1 PDSKC
6 GDHSGICMY
15 SHARQASSS
24 TGGHAEKIHKRPL
37 RRSHV
42 GVHED
47 ANRFAA
53 AQRTQQ
59 ATRKVLLGKC
69 AVAMNPAVT
78 VHHGVD
84 VRIIQR
90 PYHNIQWMA
99 LQRVKERS
107 NFPSAKMAGQKYYAL
122 ASRISL
128 SKVFKA
134 VIYSNPGDIHFF
146 VTREQAKFSQLP
158 SQVSVD
164 LAQDLLFLL
173 AALCRKSNVQVAQA
187 YLSEPR
193 MKQVNQQAHG
203 HTESARQWP
212 RKQANTFCQQPN
224 GQIFKPM
231 SH

>member
-1 PDSKC
+1 
-6 GDHSGICMY
+6 MY

-24 TGGHAEKIHKRPL
+24 TGRHAEKIHECPL

-47 ANRFAA
+47 ADRFAS

-59 ATRKVLLGKC
+59 ATRKILLGKC

-90 PYHNIQWMA
+90 PYHNIQRMA

-107 NFPSAKMAGQKYYAL
+107 NFPATKMAGQKYYAL
-122 ASRISL
+122 ASRISF

-134 VIYSNPGDIHFF
+134 VIHSNPGDIHFF
-146 VTREQAKFSQLP
+146 VTWTQAKFSQLP

-164 LAQDLLFLL
+164 LAQNLLCFF
-173 AALCRKSNVQVAQA
+173 AVCCRKSNLEVVQPHLA
-187 YLSEPR
+187 EPR
-193 MKQVNQQAHG
+193 
-203 HTESARQWP
+203 
-212 RKQANTFCQQPN
+212 RK
-224 GQIFKPM
+224 
-231 SH
+231 